1 MKLLLVRT
9 TLVATAGVAFAFAA
23 AIAAPVF
30 WRAPL
35 AKPISTKSP

>member
-9 TLVATAGVAFAFAA
+9 LVAPIGVAFAFAA

-35 AKPISTKSP
+35 AKPVSTKSP